1 MKIKELMESIS
12 YSWLTTVQQAFINQG
27 VNYIDPVITTVKNL
41 HTGVVGR
48 HTGIY
53 IIFKEAPDG
62 TVFYYL
68 GIATKGNTIHAR
80 FQPHYAKLTVNL
92 SAMYGPNLEPRP
104 ETRWM
109 FPKNWRKGVKQ
120 HFLDNPDDIPDYWTG
135 KQKRGVQPINHEWK
149 PIWKQGVDIDNLS
162 VAIWNLSSAD
172 AVQIDKIETSLIQ
185 TLKPIFNGAKT
196 KVRTN

>member
-1 MKIKELMESIS
+1 MRITEITNLT
-12 YSWLTTVQQAFINQG
+12 WLTRVRQTFASLHLE
-27 VNYIDPVITTVKNL
+27 YSSPVLTTVKNL
-41 HTGVVGR
+41 HSGAVGR

-53 IIFKEAPDG
+53 IIFKEASEG

-92 SAMYGPNLEPRP
+92 SAMYGPGLDPRP

-135 KQKRGVQPINHEWK
+135 KQKQGVQPSNHDWK
-149 PIWKQGVDIDNLS
+149 PIWKKDVDIDNLS
-162 VAIWNLSSAD
+162 VAIWNLNYLD
-172 AVQIDKIETSLIQ
+172 NKQIDAIETSLIRE
-185 TLKPIFNGAKT
+185 LIPVFNGSKT
-196 KVRTN
+196 KI